1 MRKTTSLE
9 RFSITCPTTKT
20 EVITSPKQTKENTAK
35 KKKGKL
41 ALKPSELPK
50 ARENTG
56 DQVVIVLCFAS
67 DWLREWREF
76 SGPITERSKAKPI
89 QSGITFDT
97 HPKTTPKTDEQTTGN
112 GLNSTILM
120 LIPEWDKQMLEERS
134 TGPEIMSNLCLLTG
148 FFRHVWL
155 DPLLLEP
162 I

>member
-1 MRKTTSLE
+1 MSYNENRSYHFAQADERKY
-9 RFSITCPTTKT
+9 RK
-20 EVITSPKQTKENTAK
+20 N
-35 KKKGKL
+35 KKGEL

-56 DQVVIVLCFAS
+56 DQVVIVICFAS

-89 QSGITFDT
+89 QSGITFDND
-97 HPKTTPKTDEQTTGN
+97 PKTTPKTDEQTTGN

-155 DPLLLEP
+155 VPLLLEP

>member
-35 KKKGKL
+35 KKGEL

-50 ARENTG
+50 ERENTG
-56 DQVVIVLCFAS
+56 DQVVIVNCFAS

-120 LIPEWDKQMLEERS
+120 LIPE
-134 TGPEIMSNLCLLTG
+134 
-148 FFRHVWL
+148 
-155 DPLLLEP
+155 
-162 I
+162 

>member
-1 MRKTTSLE
+1 MSYNENRSYHFAQADERKY
-9 RFSITCPTTKT
+9 RK
-20 EVITSPKQTKENTAK
+20 N
-35 KKKGKL
+35 KKGEL

-56 DQVVIVLCFAS
+56 DQVVIIICFAS